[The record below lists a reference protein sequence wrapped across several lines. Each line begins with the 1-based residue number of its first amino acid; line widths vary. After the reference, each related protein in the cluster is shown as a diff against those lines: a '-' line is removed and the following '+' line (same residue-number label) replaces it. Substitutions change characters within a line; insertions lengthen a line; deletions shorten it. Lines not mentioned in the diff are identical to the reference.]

1 MDFYL
6 IVYDISNPR
15 RLAKVAKLME
25 QYGERVQDS
34 VFEAWLTPSEL
45 RRLMDRL
52 QSRIDAEED
61 SVRIYYLCSAC
72 REKTRTLG
80 ESVVVAPPGVCIV

>member
-1 MDFYL
+1 MDFYV

-25 QYGERVQDS
+25 QFGERIQDS
-34 VFEAWLTPSEL
+34 VFEAWLTPAEL

-52 QSRIDAEED
+52 QERIEPDED

-72 REKTRTLG
+72 QEKTRNLG
-80 ESVVVAPPGVCIV
+80 KSVVVAPPGVCIV